1 MKVLTPAALTPHGGS
16 LRLLYLVFR
25 TSNPQPRDG
34 PERRFPSRLN
44 ALDGSCDPGFAM
56 NEQARRTMPPKRV
69 RHPAGCSFASSC
81 SPPRIAATQ
90 LPSATCATTSH
101 RTDFH
106 PPDKATSQTHSSSR
120 TRGSRGPRGRPD
132 WPELRAPRVSLPAE
146 ARRGPLD
153 SRFRGNDKKLGRFL
167 ELAPMGI
174 GGGLSA
180 PWRLDSPKCRPAP
193 YPLPAERE
201 GESQRDPTPFLRRP
215 VGGVVDANGVVS

>member
-34 PERRFPSRLN
+34 PERRFRSRLN
-44 ALDGSCDPGFAM
+44 VLDGSCDPGFAM

-120 TRGSRGPRGRPD
+120 TRGSRTPRDPADEPG
-132 WPELRAPRVSLPAE
+132 LRLHAGFLDPHPT
-146 ARRGPLD
+146 RRGHWIPAFA
-153 SRFRGNDKKLGRFL
+153 RFRGDDKA
-167 ELAPMGI
+167 AP
-174 GGGLSA
+174 LSHGA
-180 PWRLDSPKCRPAP
+180 A
-193 YPLPAERE
+193 
-201 GESQRDPTPFLRRP
+201 
-215 VGGVVDANGVVS
+215 ANS

>member
-34 PERRFPSRLN
+34 PERRFRSRLN
-44 ALDGSCDPGFAM
+44 VLDGSCDPGFAM

-106 PPDKATSQTHSSSR
+106 PPDKATSQTHSFPR
-120 TRGSRGPRGRPD
+120 TRESRGPCRSRGLDLLAPMMGPTCAAAS
-132 WPELRAPRVSLPAE
+132 WP
-146 ARRGPLD
+146 RGT
-153 SRFRGNDKKLGRFL
+153 RFRGYDNWGFAK
-167 ELAPMGI
+167 
-174 GGGLSA
+174 ST
-180 PWRLDSPKCRPAP
+180 C
-193 YPLPAERE
+193 
-201 GESQRDPTPFLRRP
+201 
-215 VGGVVDANGVVS
+215 

>member
-16 LRLLYLVFR
+16 LRLLCLVFR

-34 PERRFPSRLN
+34 PERRFRSRLN

-106 PPDKATSQTHSSSR
+106 PPDKATSQTHSFPRKRESSVPR
-120 TRGSRGPRGRPD
+120 RAVAERGTLCASGAPANRESRVASWILAFARMTSGRM
-132 WPELRAPRVSLPAE
+132 
-146 ARRGPLD
+146 RRGH
-153 SRFRGNDKKLGRFL
+153 R
-167 ELAPMGI
+167 
-174 GGGLSA
+174 
-180 PWRLDSPKCRPAP
+180 
-193 YPLPAERE
+193 
-201 GESQRDPTPFLRRP
+201 RDP
-215 VGGVVDANGVVS
+215 

>member
-34 PERRFPSRLN
+34 PERRFRSRLN
-44 ALDGSCDPGFAM
+44 VLDGSCDPGFAM

-106 PPDKATSQTHSSSR
+106 PPDKATSQTHSFPR
-120 TRGSRGPRGRPD
+120 TRES
-132 WPELRAPRVSLPAE
+132 RAPARAAE
-146 ARRGPLD
+146 SGCPL
-153 SRFRGNDKKLGRFL
+153 SRRFRGHDSDFPSHPLTL
-167 ELAPMGI
+167 YDSPIYLLA
-174 GGGLSA
+174 GGGMNLGDISA
-180 PWRLDSPKCRPAP
+180 GKLHDS
-193 YPLPAERE
+193 
-201 GESQRDPTPFLRRP
+201 RDP
-215 VGGVVDANGVVS
+215 AI

>member
-34 PERRFPSRLN
+34 PERRFRSRLN
-44 ALDGSCDPGFAM
+44 VLDGSCDPGFAM

-120 TRGSRGPRGRPD
+120 TRGSRTPRESCDEPGPRSDAGF
-132 WPELRAPRVSLPAE
+132 L

-153 SRFRGNDKKLGRFL
+153 PRFRRKTKRLLKLARIIRL
-167 ELAPMGI
+167 ELTDVA
-174 GGGLSA
+174 
-180 PWRLDSPKCRPAP
+180 
-193 YPLPAERE
+193 
-201 GESQRDPTPFLRRP
+201 
-215 VGGVVDANGVVS
+215 

>member
-16 LRLLYLVFR
+16 LRLLCLVFR

-34 PERRFPSRLN
+34 PERRFRSRLN

-106 PPDKATSQTHSSSR
+106 PPDKATSQTHSFPR
-120 TRGSRGPRGRPD
+120 TRESRRSGRLQYHSFGSGDGPPLAPPHRGP
-132 WPELRAPRVSLPAE
+132 WIPAFAGMSASE
-146 ARRGPLD
+146 
-153 SRFRGNDKKLGRFL
+153 
-167 ELAPMGI
+167 M
-174 GGGLSA
+174 LS
-180 PWRLDSPKCRPAP
+180 CQ
-193 YPLPAERE
+193 E
-201 GESQRDPTPFLRRP
+201 GESPSD
-215 VGGVVDANGVVS
+215 VKS

>member
-34 PERRFPSRLN
+34 PERRFRSRLN
-44 ALDGSCDPGFAM
+44 VLDGSCDPGFAM

-106 PPDKATSQTHSSSR
+106 PPDKATSQTHIGVGKGLSPPLPPNR
-120 TRGSRGPRGRPD
+120 AGGFPAHGSPVAGFHIGD
-132 WPELRAPRVSLPAE
+132 VSL
-146 ARRGPLD
+146 
-153 SRFRGNDKKLGRFL
+153 
-167 ELAPMGI
+167 GI
-174 GGGLSA
+174 E
-180 PWRLDSPKCRPAP
+180 PWI
-193 YPLPAERE
+193 
-201 GESQRDPTPFLRRP
+201 
-215 VGGVVDANGVVS
+215 V

>member
-34 PERRFPSRLN
+34 PERRFRSRLN
-44 ALDGSCDPGFAM
+44 VLDGSCDPGFAM

-106 PPDKATSQTHSSSR
+106 PPDKATSQTHIGVGKGSR
-120 TRGSRGPRGRPD
+120 LPSLRTVLAVFPHTALQLLVSTSGMSRSVSNRGSC
-132 WPELRAPRVSLPAE
+132 E
-146 ARRGPLD
+146 
-153 SRFRGNDKKLGRFL
+153 
-167 ELAPMGI
+167 
-174 GGGLSA
+174 
-180 PWRLDSPKCRPAP
+180 
-193 YPLPAERE
+193 
-201 GESQRDPTPFLRRP
+201 Q
-215 VGGVVDANGVVS
+215 

>member
-1 MKVLTPAALTPHGGS
+1 MKVLTPAALTSHGGS
-16 LRLLYLVFR
+16 LRLLCLVFR

-34 PERRFPSRLN
+34 PERRFRSRLN

-69 RHPAGCSFASSC
+69 RYPAGCSFASSC

-120 TRGSRGPRGRPD
+120 TRGSRTSR
-132 WPELRAPRVSLPAE
+132 ELRGYQGFAFHARFPVRRPRVEAHWIPAF
-146 ARRGPLD
+146 ARMTKIERA
-153 SRFRGNDKKLGRFL
+153 FL
-167 ELAPMGI
+167 
-174 GGGLSA
+174 
-180 PWRLDSPKCRPAP
+180 
-193 YPLPAERE
+193 
-201 GESQRDPTPFLRRP
+201 
-215 VGGVVDANGVVS
+215 N